1 MASNLQLPERDQDLF
16 NGSCMAFKL
25 GYWPHLRSLN
35 IDGDYLAL
43 SDDDIAIIINSMA
56 MADTL
61 AFKRCGQFAN
71 KSFLAL

>member
-71 KSFLAL
+71 